1 MTWALL
7 TLKQIGCN
15 NMKYLSLT
23 LFLVFSLTAFSQS
36 ILLKGGMV
44 HSGTGAEATL
54 QDILISGNKI
64 AKIGSNLIISGKTQ
78 VIELNGLPVTPG
90 LISPMSNLGIVEINA
105 LDVTRDDESDIL
117 KAGFSIFNAF
127 NPHSTG
133 IPWNRSNGV
142 TSAITSPGSSSFPM
156 FGLASYFVLDGSL
169 EIQGLRDIAM
179 FGRMGS
185 SYGSRAETLTI
196 LESLLELGQKASNTP
211 IEEILAMRLADQLE
225 LQAQDIQALDN
236 LVNNDLPFVLETNRA
251 VDILQAIALKKKYG
265 LNLVLSSVEEA
276 PMVINQLKASEIPV
290 IIDPMDNIPDSFD
303 ELGSSLML
311 GKILDQ
317 AGIRVMF
324 STQRSHNYHL
334 MRQGSGNAVAH
345 GMSYESAIRGMTLTV
360 AETFKL
366 GNRGSIIEGKIADIV
381 VWDADPLEPS
391 SFPQLVFIE
400 GKSQDLIS
408 RSTRLTERYTNK
420 DKKPSSYKH

>member
-1 MTWALL
+1 
-7 TLKQIGCN
+7 
-15 NMKYLSLT
+15 MKYFSLT
-23 LFLVFSLTAFSQS
+23 LCLVFSLSAFSQS
-36 ILLKGGMV
+36 VLLKGGMV
-44 HSGTGAEATL
+44 HSGAGEEAKL
-54 QDILISGNKI
+54 QDILISGNMI
-64 AKIGSNLIISGKTQ
+64 AKIGNNLTINGKTQ

-90 LISPMSNLGIVEINA
+90 LISPMSNLGIVEINS

-117 KAGFSIFNAF
+117 KSGFSIFNAF
-127 NPHSTG
+127 NPNSTG
-133 IPWNRSNGV
+133 IAWNRSNGV

-169 EIQGLRDIAM
+169 EIKGLKDIAM
-179 FGRMGS
+179 FGRMGA

-196 LESLLELGQKASNTP
+196 LESLLELGQKAGSTP
-211 IEEILAMRLADQLE
+211 VEEVLEMRLADQLE
-225 LQAQDIQALDN
+225 LQAQDIRALNN
-236 LVNNDLPFVLETNRA
+236 LVNKDLPFVLETNRA
-251 VDILQAIALKKKYG
+251 VDILQAIALKEKYG

-276 PMVINQLKASEIPV
+276 PMVIDQLQASGIPV

-311 GKILDQ
+311 GKVLDQ
-317 AGIRVMF
+317 AGIKVMF

-334 MRQGSGNAVAH
+334 MRQGSGNAIAY

-391 SFPQLVFIE
+391 SFPKFVFID
-400 GKSQDLIS
+400 GKLQDLSS

-420 DKKPSSYKH
+420 DDKPSSYKH

>member
-1 MTWALL
+1 
-7 TLKQIGCN
+7 
-15 NMKYLSLT
+15 
-23 LFLVFSLTAFSQS
+23 
-36 ILLKGGMV
+36 MV

-54 QDILISGNKI
+54 QDILISGNEI
-64 AKIGSNLIISGKTQ
+64 AKIGNNLTINGKTQ

-142 TSAITSPGSSSFPM
+142 TSAITSPGSSSFPI
-156 FGLASYFVLDGSL
+156 FGLASYFILDGSL
-169 EIQGLRDIAM
+169 EIKGLKDIAM
-179 FGRMGS
+179 FGRMGA

-211 IEEILAMRLADQLE
+211 VEEILEMRLADQLE
-225 LQAQDIQALDN
+225 LQAQDILALNN
-236 LVNNDLPFVLETNRA
+236 LVNNGLPFVLETNRA
-251 VDILQAIALKKKYG
+251 VDILQAIALQKKYG

-276 PMVINQLKASEIPV
+276 PMVIEQLQASGIPV
-290 IIDPMDNIPDSFD
+290 IIDPMDNIPNSFD
-303 ELGSSLML
+303 ELGSSLLL
-311 GKILDQ
+311 GKVLDQ
-317 AGIRVMF
+317 AGIKVMF

-345 GMSYESAIRGMTLTV
+345 GMSYQSAIRGMTLTV

-391 SFPQLVFIE
+391 SFPKFVFIE
-400 GKSQDLIS
+400 GKSQDLSS

-420 DKKPSSYKH
+420 DDKPSSYKH

>member
-1 MTWALL
+1 
-7 TLKQIGCN
+7 
-15 NMKYLSLT
+15 
-23 LFLVFSLTAFSQS
+23 
-36 ILLKGGMV
+36 MV
-44 HSGTGAEATL
+44 HSGTGAEAML
-54 QDILISGNKI
+54 QDILISGNEI
-64 AKIGSNLIISGKTQ
+64 SKIGNNLTINGKTQ

-127 NPHSTG
+127 NPNSTG

-156 FGLASYFVLDGSL
+156 FGLASYFILDGSL
-169 EIQGLRDIAM
+169 EIKGLKDIAM
-179 FGRMGS
+179 FGRMGA

-196 LESLLELGQKASNTP
+196 LESLLDLGQKASNTP
-211 IEEILAMRLADQLE
+211 VEDILEMRLADQLE
-225 LQAQDIQALDN
+225 LQAQDILALNN
-236 LVNNDLPFVLETNRA
+236 LVNNGLPFVLETNRA

-276 PMVINQLKASEIPV
+276 PMVIEQLQASGIPV
-290 IIDPMDNIPDSFD
+290 IIDPMDNIPNSFD
-303 ELGSSLML
+303 ELGSSLLL
-311 GKILDQ
+311 GKVLDQ
-317 AGIRVMF
+317 AGIKVMF

-391 SFPQLVFIE
+391 SFPKFVFIE
-400 GKSQDLIS
+400 GKSQDLSS

-420 DKKPSSYKH
+420 DDKPSSYKH

>member
-1 MTWALL
+1 
-7 TLKQIGCN
+7 
-15 NMKYLSLT
+15 MKYFSLT
-23 LFLVFSLTAFSQS
+23 FFAVFSLCAFSQS

-44 HSGTGAEATL
+44 HSGTGAGATL
-54 QDILISGNKI
+54 QDILISGNEI
-64 AKIGSNLIISGKTQ
+64 AKIGKNLTINGKTQ

-156 FGLASYFVLDGSL
+156 FGLASYFILDGSL
-169 EIQGLRDIAM
+169 EIKGLKDIAM
-179 FGRMGS
+179 FGRMGA

-211 IEEILAMRLADQLE
+211 VEEILEMRLADQLE
-225 LQAQDIQALDN
+225 LQAQDILALN
-236 LVNNDLPFVLETNRA
+236 NVVNNGLPFVLETNRA

-276 PMVINQLKASEIPV
+276 PMVIDQLRASRIPV
-290 IIDPMDNIPDSFD
+290 IIDPMDNIPNSFD
-303 ELGSSLML
+303 ELGSSLLL
-311 GKILDQ
+311 GKVLDQ

-334 MRQGSGNAVAH
+334 MRQGSGNAVAY

-391 SFPQLVFIE
+391 SFPKFVFIE
-400 GKSQDLIS
+400 GKSQDLSS

-420 DKKPSSYKH
+420 DDKPSSYKH

>member
-1 MTWALL
+1 
-7 TLKQIGCN
+7 
-15 NMKYLSLT
+15 MKYFSLA
-23 LFLVFSLTAFSQS
+23 LCLVFSLSAFSQS
-36 ILLKGGMV
+36 VLLKGGMV
-44 HSGTGAEATL
+44 HSGAGEEAKL
-54 QDILISGNKI
+54 QDILISGNMI
-64 AKIGSNLIISGKTQ
+64 AKIGNNLTINGKTQ

-90 LISPMSNLGIVEINA
+90 LISPMSNLGIVEINS

-117 KAGFSIFNAF
+117 KSGFSIFNAF
-127 NPHSTG
+127 NPNSTG
-133 IPWNRSNGV
+133 IAWNRSNGV

-169 EIQGLRDIAM
+169 EIKGLKDIAM
-179 FGRMGS
+179 FGRMGA

-196 LESLLELGQKASNTP
+196 LESLLELGQKAGSTP
-211 IEEILAMRLADQLE
+211 VEEVLEMRLADQLE
-225 LQAQDIQALDN
+225 LQAQDIRALNN
-236 LVNNDLPFVLETNRA
+236 LVNKDLPFVLETNRA
-251 VDILQAIALKKKYG
+251 VDILQAIALKEKYG

-276 PMVINQLKASEIPV
+276 PMVIDQLQASGIPV

-311 GKILDQ
+311 GKVLDQ
-317 AGIRVMF
+317 AGIKVMF

-334 MRQGSGNAVAH
+334 MRQGSGNAVAY

-391 SFPQLVFIE
+391 SFPKFVFID
-400 GKSQDLIS
+400 GKLQDLSS

-420 DKKPSSYKH
+420 DDKPSSYKH

>member
-1 MTWALL
+1 
-7 TLKQIGCN
+7 
-15 NMKYLSLT
+15 MKYLSLA
-23 LFLVFSLTAFSQS
+23 FVIIFSLNTFAQS

-44 HSGTGAEATL
+44 HSGTGASAKI
-54 QDILISGNKI
+54 QDILISGSKI
-64 AKIGSNLIISGKTQ
+64 SNIGNDIIINGKTQ

-142 TSAITSPGSSSFPM
+142 TSAITSPGSSDFPI
-156 FGLASYFVLDGSL
+156 FGLASYFILDGSL
-169 EIQGLRDIAM
+169 EIKGLRDVAM

-185 SYGSRAETLTI
+185 SYGSRAETLAV
-196 LESLLELGQKASNTP
+196 LESLLELGQKASIMP
-211 IEEILAMRLADQLE
+211 VEEILEMRLADQLE
-225 LQAQDIQALDN
+225 LQAQDIIALNN

-265 LNLVLSSVEEA
+265 LNLILSSVEEA
-276 PMVINQLKASEIPV
+276 PMVINQLKASNIPV

-317 AGIRVMF
+317 AGIKIMF

-334 MRQGSGNAVAH
+334 MRQGSGNAVAY
-345 GMSYESAIRGMTLTV
+345 GMSYESAIRGMTNTV
-360 AETFKL
+360 AETFNL
-366 GNRGSIIEGKIADIV
+366 GNRGSLVKGKIADIV

-391 SFPQLVFIE
+391 SFPKFIFID
-400 GKSQDLIS
+400 GKPQALTS
-408 RSTRLTERYTNK
+408 RSTRLTERYTDK
-420 DKKPSSYKH
+420 DDKPSSYKH

>member
-1 MTWALL
+1 
-7 TLKQIGCN
+7 
-15 NMKYLSLT
+15 MKYFSLT
-23 LFLVFSLTAFSQS
+23 FFAVFSLCAFSQS

-54 QDILISGNKI
+54 QDILISGNEI
-64 AKIGSNLIISGKTQ
+64 AKIGKNLTINGKTQ

-156 FGLASYFVLDGSL
+156 FGLASYFILDGSL
-169 EIQGLRDIAM
+169 EIKGLKDIAM
-179 FGRMGS
+179 FGRMGA

-211 IEEILAMRLADQLE
+211 VEEILEMRLADQLE
-225 LQAQDIQALDN
+225 LQAQDILALN
-236 LVNNDLPFVLETNRA
+236 NVVNNGLPFVLETNRA

-276 PMVINQLKASEIPV
+276 PMVIDQLRASRIPV
-290 IIDPMDNIPDSFD
+290 IIDPMDNIPNSFD
-303 ELGSSLML
+303 ELGSSLLL
-311 GKILDQ
+311 GKVLDQ

-334 MRQGSGNAVAH
+334 MRQGSGNAVAY

-391 SFPQLVFIE
+391 SFPKFVFIE
-400 GKSQDLIS
+400 GKSQDLSS

-420 DKKPSSYKH
+420 DDKPSSYKH